1 MYRPTSHP
9 SRYAERDHEQL
20 VELRVQRDQ
29 LEQKLLV
36 EQGRDD
42 GVEYKQGQDDG
53 VEHEQGRDD
62 AGLHK
67 QGRNDA
73 DEQATSSSKETSKQ
87 AAKRAGKQEE
97 EQQKPSD
104 ANMAKQRAMKV
115 NPDLETLQQEQE
127 ALNNKTLRLQ
137 GLKPTFLNTG
147 TMTPLGAAPSG
158 VAQQCQILLKV
169 QGQNPIPVHVQG
181 TTCKECKI
189 VVPTMYIGLHM
200 TQYHREAFLM
210 MQKGMGELKEQDAE
224 FQIFVEAWIGA
235 AAEKKTIVL
244 KVKSTTTVREVMEM
258 LKKKEGVIPEEKR
271 KLRTRAGKYLLQQ
284 DLSLAEYGVGKEATL
299 FTHTHFRPFRHL
311 SIVSSPYLTKL
322 SK

>member
-1 MYRPTSHP
+1 M
-9 SRYAERDHEQL
+9 
-20 VELRVQRDQ
+20 QRDQ

-36 EQGRDD
+36 QQGRDD
-42 GVEYKQGQDDG
+42 GVEYKQSQDDG
-53 VEHEQGRDD
+53 VENEQGRDD
-62 AGLHK
+62 VGLHK
-67 QGRNDA
+67 QGRYDA

-158 VAQQCQILLKV
+158 VAQQCQILSKQGHNVAAATSTKTKTKV
-169 QGQNPIPVHVQG
+169 QGQNPNPVHVQG

-235 AAEKKTIVL
+235 AAAKKTIVL

-299 FTHTHFRPFRHL
+299 TLNNSLNRHL
-311 SIVSSPYLTKL
+311 TLVSPPYLTKL

>member
-1 MYRPTSHP
+1 M
-9 SRYAERDHEQL
+9 
-20 VELRVQRDQ
+20 QRDQ

-36 EQGRDD
+36 QQGRDD
-42 GVEYKQGQDDG
+42 GVEYKQSQDDG
-53 VEHEQGRDD
+53 VENEQGRDD
-62 AGLHK
+62 VGLHK
-67 QGRNDA
+67 QGRYDA
-73 DEQATSSSKETSKQ
+73 DEQATSSSKQARKQ
-87 AAKRAGKQEE
+87 ASKRVGKQEE
-97 EQQKPSD
+97 EQQKPPD
-104 ANMAKQRAMKV
+104 ANRAKQRAKKV
-115 NPDLETLQQEQE
+115 NPDLETLKQEQE

-137 GLKPTFLNTG
+137 GLKPTFLRLSTG
-147 TMTPLGAAPSG
+147 ALIPHGAAPSG
-158 VAQQCQILLKV
+158 VAQQCQVLSNQGHYVAAATSTKTKTKV
-169 QGQNPIPVHVQG
+169 QGQNPNPVHVQG

-235 AAEKKTIVL
+235 AAAKKTIVL

-258 LKKKEGVIPEEKR
+258 LEKKEGAIPEEKR

-299 FTHTHFRPFRHL
+299 TLNNSLNRHL
-311 SIVSSPYLTKL
+311 TLVSPPYLTKL